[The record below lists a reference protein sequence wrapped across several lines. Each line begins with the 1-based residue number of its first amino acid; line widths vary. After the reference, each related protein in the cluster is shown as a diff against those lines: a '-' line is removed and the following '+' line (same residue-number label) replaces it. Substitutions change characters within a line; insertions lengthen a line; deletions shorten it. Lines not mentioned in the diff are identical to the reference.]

1 MWWGTAVQRRL
12 STKAIKREG
21 CVPWSLL
28 SLCQLHVIHPQ
39 RERSEEYIALSLFP
53 VEHCGLGQGIMFCE
67 ACRAVC
73 VCVGEWLYL
82 LCFIQGNVK
91 DFQLWVISKKDNVPY
106 PLIGQWVESA
116 AVVHSRPSVCHSNCW
131 DPPREYKGQFPRLS
145 LSLSQVMSFPSVSR
159 WVMCYRHCLSGA
171 KAGTLLLRL
180 WTDRS
185 PCRWNS
191 SRRTS
196 IASSSS
202 SLVPQTR
209 CPYLRV
215 SFIPGFLI

>member
-73 VCVGEWLYL
+73 VCVWVTIFVMLHSGE
-82 LCFIQGNVK
+82 CERFPAVG
-91 DFQLWVISKKDNVPY
+91 DFQEGQRPLPFNRSVSGERCCRSFPSECMPQQLFGPPQGVQRPVP
-106 PLIGQWVESA
+106 
-116 AVVHSRPSVCHSNCW
+116 
-131 DPPREYKGQFPRLS
+131 PPLS

-209 CPYLRV
+209 RPYLRV

>member
-1 MWWGTAVQRRL
+1 MCSLKPVKSLPAACDTPTAWEIWRIHSFVPVPCRTLWFRPRHHVLWGLQSR
-12 STKAIKREG
+12 
-21 CVPWSLL
+21 
-28 SLCQLHVIHPQ
+28 
-39 RERSEEYIALSLFP
+39 
-53 VEHCGLGQGIMFCE
+53 
-67 ACRAVC
+67 VC

-116 AVVHSRPSVCHSNCW
+116 AVVHSRPSVCHSNCS
-131 DPPREYKGQFPRLS
+131 DPPREYKGQFPHLS